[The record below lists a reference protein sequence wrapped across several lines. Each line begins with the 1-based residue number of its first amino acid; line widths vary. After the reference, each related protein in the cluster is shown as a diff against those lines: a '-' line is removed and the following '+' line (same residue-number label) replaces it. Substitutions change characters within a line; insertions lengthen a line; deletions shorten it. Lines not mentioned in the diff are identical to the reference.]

1 MTSSPRGRA
10 LVTGASS
17 GLGWAYAESLADR
30 GYRVLA
36 VARREDRLRELA
48 EGVTASGA
56 GSIEPVVADLTT
68 TSGLGVCRSAVGEG
82 GVDVA
87 VLNAGFGSLGA
98 LAEANREWEA
108 DMVRLNCVAVTDLA
122 CEVLPGMVE
131 RGRGA
136 LIVVSS
142 AAADQPIPFMA
153 TYAASKAFELHLVE
167 AVAEE
172 LRGTGVKAIAVCPG
186 PVHTEFGKVA
196 SAGDID
202 GPVPYSSISS
212 VVERTWKALAQGRS
226 RVGVGPVARL
236 TRMARP
242 LPRIVP
248 VGAAGYLHRRRER
261 H

>member
-1 MTSSPRGRA
+1 MSSPARGRA

-17 GLGWAYAESLADR
+17 GLGRAYASSLADR
-30 GYRVLA
+30 GYLVFA
-36 VARREDRLRELA
+36 VARRADRLQDLA
-48 EGVTASGA
+48 DEVVAARSGR
-56 GSIEPVVADLTT
+56 IEPIVADLTT
-68 TSGLGVCRSAVGEG
+68 TSGLGICRAAVGD
-82 GVDVA
+82 GVDIA
-87 VLNAGFGSLGA
+87 VLNAGFGSLGP
-98 LAEANREWEA
+98 LAEADRRREA

-122 CEVLPGMVE
+122 CDVLPGMVE

-186 PVHTEFGKVA
+186 PVHTEFGQQ
-196 SAGDID
+196 AGAGVID
-202 GPVPYSSISS
+202 GPIPHSSIGS
-212 VVERTWKALAQGRS
+212 VVERTWKALAHGRS
-226 RVGVGPVARL
+226 RVGVGPIARL
-236 TRMARP
+236 TRLARP

-248 VGAAGYLHRRRER
+248 IGVAGYIHRRREQR
-261 H
+261 